1 MRLTN
6 LAGNEG
12 VLCHEATSDQ
22 GDPRFE
28 ADLTPIDIL
37 HLQPVTGNHA
47 MGHLLPRSA
56 PFTHPASIRLVGARH
71 DNGMSVQSTGMSAA
85 SVTIQRWGAGEHEM
99 LGDKGSGFRNVE
111 LAPGYTL
118 SFGEVVALAGDH
130 FANIEQMRP
139 IPESDLVSA
148 VDGDRVGGRRP
159 AAARDAP

>member
-1 MRLTN
+1 
-6 LAGNEG
+6 
-12 VLCHEATSDQ
+12 
-22 GDPRFE
+22 
-28 ADLTPIDIL
+28 
-37 HLQPVTGNHA
+37 
-47 MGHLLPRSA
+47 
-56 PFTHPASIRLVGARH
+56 
-71 DNGMSVQSTGMSAA
+71 MSAA